1 MPFDKQLFIS
11 YAHLDNKVAQGMKD
25 GWVSRFHVAL
35 EDVLNTRRGG
45 RQKIWRD
52 ERLEGNDVFGPEIK
66 QQLPESAVLLAVVSP
81 SYVQSTWCRD
91 EASLFCDAAQQTGG
105 LVVDNKSRLVKVIKV
120 PPPNLDPLPP
130 VMREMLGYNFYE
142 IGEGNAPLE
151 LDPVNGDESRLA
163 FTRRMGALGWHIVEL
178 LNKIDALAPA
188 SATATATAV
197 ATGTATA
204 VASGTATA
212 VASGT
217 ATAVASGN
225 TKPLVY
231 LADCAPDRQ
240 ADREALRLELGVR
253 GYTLLPDRG
262 APASEADYRQF
273 VAEMLARCKLA
284 IHLVGND
291 YGWVPRGDGK
301 LSDLELQNQAAVEL
315 EQAGKLLRVVSLPE
329 GTVGAN
335 AAQQAFVQALHG
347 DANAQ
352 GKAELITAGLDA
364 LKGAIAAKLAQIE
377 NPPPQPL
384 VGPTPGRTVFLLCDP
399 RDRDAQRPIY
409 DALSAQRYTV
419 LRPAPG
425 GTPEA
430 IRDARNARMAQ
441 CDAVLV
447 LYGAGSREWYEA
459 ELIDLGKARA
469 LRPGGQPIAT
479 IHTWLGAPSTEHKQ
493 EKAWDAN
500 VIDATA
506 GFDAGLLAPFVAAVE
521 AARVEAAR
529 VVEASRAARH
539 DG

>member
-11 YAHLDNKVAQGMKD
+11 YAHLDNKVAEGMKD

-105 LVVDNKSRLVKVIKV
+105 LVVDNKSRLVKVVKV
-120 PPPNLDPLPP
+120 PPPNLDPLPA

-188 SATATATAV
+188 ATTAALGAAGV
-197 ATGTATA
+197 AIDI
-204 VASGTATA
+204 
-212 VASGT
+212 
-217 ATAVASGN
+217 

-273 VAEMLARCKLA
+273 VGEMLARCKLA

-301 LSDLELQNQAAVEL
+301 RSDVELQNQVAVEL
-315 EQAGKLLRVVSLPE
+315 ELAGKLLRVVSLPQ

-335 AAQQAFVQALHG
+335 AAQQAFVQALHC

-377 NPPPQPL
+377 NPPPPAL
-384 VGPTPGRTVFLLCDP
+384 AGPTPGRTVFLLCDP

-409 DALSAQRYTV
+409 DALTAQGYTV

-441 CDAVLV
+441 CDAVLL
-447 LYGAGSREWYEA
+447 LYGAGSRGWYEA

-493 EKAWDAN
+493 EKTWDAN

-506 GFDAGLLAPFVAAVE
+506 GFDAGLLAPFVVAVE

-529 VVEASRAARH
+529 VEAASLIARH
-539 DG
+539 A

>member
-11 YAHLDNKVAQGMKD
+11 YAHLDNKAAQGMTE

-52 ERLEGNDVFGPEIK
+52 DRLEGNDVFTPEIK
-66 QQLPESAVLLAVVSP
+66 RQLPESAVLLAVVSP

-91 EASLFCDAAQQTGG
+91 EASLFCDSAQLTGG
-105 LVVDNKSRLVKVIKV
+105 LVVDNKSRLIKVIKV
-120 PPPNLDPLPP
+120 PPPTLEPLPP

-151 LDPVNGDESRLA
+151 LDPVNGDASRLA
-163 FTRRMGALGWHIVEL
+163 FTRRMGALGWHIVEV
-178 LNKIDALAPA
+178 LNKLDALAPA
-188 SATATATAV
+188 PAAGPA
-197 ATGTATA
+197 
-204 VASGTATA
+204 
-212 VASGT
+212 
-217 ATAVASGN
+217 
-225 TKPLVY
+225 KPLVY

-262 APASEADYRQF
+262 APAAEADYRLF

-291 YGWVPRGDGK
+291 HGWVPRGEGK
-301 LSDLELQNQAAVEL
+301 LSDVELQNQLAVGL

-347 DANAQ
+347 DARAQ
-352 GKAELITAGLDA
+352 GRAELVSAGLDA
-364 LKGAIAAKLAQIE
+364 LKSAIAAKLAQIE
-377 NPPPQPL
+377 NPPPPSL
-384 VGPTPGRTVFLLCDP
+384 AGPAPGRTVFLLCDP

-409 DALSAQRYTV
+409 DALTAQGYTV

-441 CDAVLV
+441 CDAVLL
-447 LYGAGSREWYEA
+447 LYGAGGREWYEA
-459 ELIDLGKARA
+459 ELIDLGKARSQ
-469 LRPGGQPIAT
+469 RPGGLPIAT
-479 IHTWLGAPSTEHKQ
+479 VQTWLGAPATEHKQ
-493 EKAWDAN
+493 EKAWDSN

-521 AARVEAAR
+521 LANQAALQANGSPNPAATPATSEAT
-529 VVEASRAARH
+529 RH
-539 DG
+539 GQ